1 MKGAR
6 PKQLSFVFADSPTGS
21 RGTRVSDESGAWAYL
36 LHTAKGMSE
45 TDLAARESNTGK
57 LMELITSDS
66 NLATALLNVARN
78 KGAPGA
84 DGCSVKEVVEAAPRL
99 LTKLRRAL
107 LDGSYQ
113 PGDVRR
119 VWIPK
124 PGGGQ
129 RGLGIP
135 NVIDRWVQQA
145 VLQVLEP
152 IFEPSFHRSSHG
164 FRPNRGAHT
173 AIADAKQYL
182 ETGDEWV
189 VDIDLAKFFDRVNHQ
204 RLLDRLRQSIT
215 DTRLIVLIKRMLKA
229 KVVLPD
235 GTRVTTE
242 EGTPQGGPLSPL
254 LSNIVLD
261 ELDWELERRGLHF
274 VRYADDCN
282 IFVRSERAG
291 QRVMASTRRFI
302 ERRLRLEVN
311 EGKSAVAHPDQRH
324 FLGFRMCRTEE
335 GEVEIHISRRTKER
349 LDQQI
354 RVLTPATW
362 GQSLAACF
370 EGLNLYLR
378 GWSAY
383 YRICTE
389 EGAKEFPRFDAHLR
403 RRVRR
408 IIIHQKKRPRHLFRH
423 LVARGVSREAAAG
436 TAYSRRGAWHRSNR
450 PGMTR
455 AYPNE
460 WFVGKLTSLKTE
472 WLRHNPPELASGQI
486 PLLAERQHPEE
497 PDVRPT
503 SPVL

>member
-6 PKQLSFVFADSPTGS
+6 PKQLPFVFADSLRGS
-21 RGTRVSDESGAWAYL
+21 KGASASDESEARAFL
-36 LHTAKGMSE
+36 LHIAKGTSE
-45 TDLAARESNTGK
+45 TDLAVSESNTGE
-57 LMELITSDS
+57 LMERIVSDS

-78 KGAPGA
+78 KGAPGV
-84 DGCSVKEVVEAAPRL
+84 DGCSVTEVVEAAPRL
-99 LTKLRRAL
+99 LRKLHRAL

-113 PGDVRR
+113 PGDIRR
-119 VWIPK
+119 VWIAK

-152 IFEPSFHRSSHG
+152 IFEPSFHGSSHG

-173 AIADAKQYL
+173 AIAEAKRYL
-182 ETGDEWV
+182 ETGDKWV

-204 RLLDRLRQSIT
+204 RLLDCLRQSIT
-215 DTRLIVLIKRMLKA
+215 DTRLVALIKRMLKA

-254 LSNIVLD
+254 LSNIVLN

-302 ERRLRLEVN
+302 EVRLRLEVN
-311 EGKSAVAHPDQRH
+311 QEKSAVAQPDQRH
-324 FLGFRMCRTEE
+324 FLGFRMCRSE
-335 GEVEIHISRRTKER
+335 GGGVEIHISRRTKER

-354 RVLTPATW
+354 RALTPATW
-362 GQSLAACF
+362 GRSLAACF
-370 EGLNLYLR
+370 EELNLYLR

-389 EGAKEFPRFDAHLR
+389 EGANGFPRFDAHVR

-408 IIIHQKKRPRHLFRH
+408 IIIHQKKRARHLFRH
-423 LVARGVSREAAAG
+423 LLARGVSREAAAG

-455 AYPNE
+455 AYPNQ
-460 WFVGKLTSLKTE
+460 WFVDKLVSLKAE

-486 PLLAERQHPEE
+486 LLFG
-497 PDVRPT
+497 
-503 SPVL
+503 